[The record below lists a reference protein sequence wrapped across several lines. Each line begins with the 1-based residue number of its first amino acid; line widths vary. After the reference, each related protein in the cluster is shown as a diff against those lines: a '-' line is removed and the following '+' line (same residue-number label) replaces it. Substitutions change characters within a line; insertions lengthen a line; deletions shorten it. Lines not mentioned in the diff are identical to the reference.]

1 MVVSVLRVLIGQQLA
16 SIISGAQQPR
26 LAAPSIGA
34 NHYYRGL
41 SSAAAAGVRSVSSA
55 NESDGELFSASY
67 FSHLQQFDGPKSS
80 VFLDSKNGAG
90 SEWQPWYLNSGPGC
104 ETDRHHDACR
114 QLAGFATVWEGLS
127 FATVHGVSGHA
138 L

>member
-1 MVVSVLRVLIGQQLA
+1 MLLLLLLLPGCCCCRRTAGLLGPVNGHKIKMLVYSGDDDSVCATLGTQQW
-16 SIISGAQQPR
+16 IWDM
-26 LAAPSIGA
+26 
-34 NHYYRGL
+34 GL
-41 SSAAAAGVRSVSSA
+41 P
-55 NESDGELFSASY
+55 L
-67 FSHLQQFDGPKSS
+67 
-80 VFLDSKNGAG
+80 KNGAG

-138 L
+138 PL